1 MTSRRFPWGKTFLIG
16 FGFLGISI
24 LWPIFNQFLP
34 LFLQAGN
41 PEFERQLIEQGK
53 QVPTLVGFGLTPAL
67 AMFIMTWD
75 NLINIFVQ
83 PWVGARSDSTWNK
96 LGRRKIWIVMG
107 LPIAV
112 LGFVSIPLAKSVI
125 AVMVFILITNFGMA
139 LFRSPVIAWL
149 GDLFHASE
157 RSKANGVINLMGGVG
172 GLIAY
177 FFGGMLFNNLGR
189 SAPFIAGAIAL
200 VISMLV
206 VLKFVVEP
214 TPEELAAKAAE
225 AGADAAP
232 EPKRGVIE
240 NLKLI
245 IGNPN
250 KSALFVLISILFWFI
265 AFNAVEAALSSFA
278 VFTLGIAPGNASMY
292 AAVVSLSFMLFS
304 VPSGLIATKVG
315 RRKTIRVGLTGLT
328 LLFLVGYFVINGVA
342 TFIGAMVLVGF
353 FWALV
358 NVNSLP
364 MVYDYGDE
372 RRLGAYTGLYY
383 FFSQTAAVL
392 GPVLSGLVVDLLG
405 DQYRWTFLFATLF
418 MALAWVTMSR
428 VGEVVP
434 HKLGAKPTPA
444 E

>member
-1 MTSRRFPWGKTFLIG
+1 
-16 FGFLGISI
+16 
-24 LWPIFNQFLP
+24 
-34 LFLQAGN
+34 
-41 PEFERQLIEQGK
+41 
-53 QVPTLVGFGLTPAL
+53 
-67 AMFIMTWD
+67 
-75 NLINIFVQ
+75 
-83 PWVGARSDSTWNK
+83 
-96 LGRRKIWIVMG
+96 VMG

-189 SAPFIAGAIAL
+189 AAPFIAGAIAL

-214 TPEELAAKAAE
+214 TPEELVAKAAE
-225 AGADAAP
+225 AGANAAP

-315 RRKTIRVGLTGLT
+315 RRKTIRIGLTGLT